1 MKSRT
6 LKCITAITLFAA
18 LAVPVRLAA
27 QHTRHK
33 PREIRTSGGPSSG
46 SVAVGTHPL
55 NNAVARGGAHTPTPD
70 SNAPN
75 CFGECYNSGAN
86 DINANGVVTGISQD
100 GAINPITG
108 LLEFDTVV
116 WKDGQIINLG
126 TFGGNWS
133 YANATNNRGQV
144 AGFALNTTP
153 DSITTGVLATG
164 NGSSGARATPP
175 FAAKLSSETLAGARG
190 EPGDGRHG
198 DDVAPS
204 DSEQV
209 DVFGAAQQDYLH
221 RAYPAAEVSV
231 KDTLNA
237 QKAWTNIKAKGLAKG
252 QNAPGSWTLIGPSI
266 ANFPAI
272 LTFSGHDYTTSGRAS
287 ALAIAPNCSQ
297 AQCRIYV
304 GAAGGGIWR
313 ADNGL
318 ATSPNWTF
326 VSGSFTTNAI
336 GTMTLDP
343 SDPTGNTLYVGTG
356 EPNGSGD
363 SEAGF
368 GIYKTTDGGNTWS
381 HLAASTSVAS
391 QAGCGATPTI
401 GPYSGPAF
409 DGRSIS
415 SIVINGSTIYVGSA
429 RGVRG
434 VAVPTGGSFSLN
446 PNFPPDR
453 HLEVDRRRRELHAD
467 RKPNSR
473 LPQPAS
479 ARGRGHLELR
489 LGPRRKPRRSRP
501 EHREHHLRGGFR
513 QGDLPFAGYRLQ
525 LG

>member
-1 MKSRT
+1 
-6 LKCITAITLFAA
+6 
-18 LAVPVRLAA
+18 
-27 QHTRHK
+27 
-33 PREIRTSGGPSSG
+33 
-46 SVAVGTHPL
+46 
-55 NNAVARGGAHTPTPD
+55 
-70 SNAPN
+70 
-75 CFGECYNSGAN
+75 
-86 DINANGVVTGISQD
+86 
-100 GAINPITG
+100 
-108 LLEFDTVV
+108 
-116 WKDGQIINLG
+116 
-126 TFGGNWS
+126 
-133 YANATNNRGQV
+133 
-144 AGFALNTTP
+144 
-153 DSITTGVLATG
+153 

-237 QKAWTNIKAKGLAKG
+237 QKAWTNIKAKGLAIG
-252 QNAPGSWTLIGPSI
+252 QNDPGSWTLIGPSI

-318 ATSPNWTF
+318 ATSPNWIF

-368 GIYKTTDGGNTWS
+368 GIWKSTDGGANFT
-381 HLAASTSVAS
+381 LIGNPTAVCLNPLLP
-391 QAGCGATPTI
+391 GGAV
-401 GPYSGPAF
+401 
-409 DGRSIS
+409 IS
-415 SIVINGSTIYVGSA
+415 SFGSGRGVNHVEVDPNTASTIYAAAFGKGIFRSPVTGSNWDKIFNPGATSSSGRTEFAATALDATHTRVYVGDGA
-429 RGVRG
+429 
-434 VAVPTGGSFSLN
+434 
-446 PNFPPDR
+446 
-453 HLEVDRRRRELHAD
+453 
-467 RKPNSR
+467 NSST
-473 LPQPAS
+473 LTAFY
-479 ARGRGHLELR
+479 
-489 LGPRRKPRRSRP
+489 RSDNATRP
-501 EHREHHLRGGFR
+501 
-513 QGDLPFAGYRLQ
+513 
-525 LG
+525 